1 LFEYFYIEKS
11 SPSV

>member
-11 SPSV
+11 YPSV